1 MIFFVI
7 LSMLPCCIFYPSMCT
22 MISETLMKMSFFAMK
37 SFHYKVTVSVAHRH
51 KSLYRIM
58 LVFAL
63 RGQNQNFYEKCDCY
77 RIIDVNS

>member
-1 MIFFVI
+1 
-7 LSMLPCCIFYPSMCT
+7 
-22 MISETLMKMSFFAMK
+22 MKMSFFAMK